1 MRPENKDVKLREP
14 TLELLGGLVGKTT
27 YMELAGEEPLVPERR
42 EIALRGKIV
51 AVDEY
56 DKKTITIEI
65 PLGNVTSLCEGPI
78 SYEERDGE
86 RSELEA

>member
-1 MRPENKDVKLREP
+1 MRPENKDVKLKEP
-14 TLELLGGLVGKTT
+14 TLSLLGGDVGKTM
-27 YMELAGEEPLVPERR
+27 YIELTGEEPLVPERR

-65 PLGNVTSLCEGPI
+65 PLGNVASLCEGPI
-78 SYEERDGE
+78 SYKERAGE
-86 RSELEA
+86 RSELET